1 MDYLHSMKCIHRDL
15 AARNIL
21 VSANDVIKIADFGLA
36 RDVHCN
42 DYYKKTGVGCLP
54 VKWMSPEALFHS
66 RYTTKSDVWS
76 FGVLLWEIMTL
87 GGEPYTGVSY
97 ERLFQLLQMGF
108 RMERPTCCSLDIYQL
123 MDDCWNGEP
132 TLRPSFS
139 NLENRLDDIEKAAR
153 DGDFLELECSTNLI
167 ENEDSTV
174 YSFCQSPGQQ
184 QQLQSES
191 FEAFYL
197 EGLDNYSISEGHT
210 NMTYLN
216 RNSGSMLTDSNSC
229 FNNNELKTFP
239 TPTKR
244 FRTPKHLYVN
254 QQPYSTNQQKQN
266 SENETICL
274 DDDYVKPSSIVLQS
288 TEL

>member
-36 RDVHCN
+36 RDVHGN
-42 DYYKKTGVGCLP
+42 DYYRKTEAGCLP

-108 RMERPTCCSLDIYQL
+108 RMEKPTSCSRQIYQ
-123 MDDCWNGEP
+123 MMNDCWNAEP
-132 TLRPSFS
+132 SLRPTF
-139 NLENRLDDIEKAAR
+139 LDLQNRLEEIEKVAK
-153 DGDFLELECSTNLI
+153 DGDFLDPEECST
-167 ENEDSTV
+167 ETEESTV
-174 YSFCQSPGQQ
+174 YSFCKNPDQQ
-184 QQLQSES
+184 IYSDS
-191 FEAFYL
+191 FETFSL
-197 EGLDNYSISEGHT
+197 EGNNYSMSNSHT
-210 NMTYLN
+210 NMTYLKQN
-216 RNSGSMLTDSNSC
+216 FDSILS
-229 FNNNELKTFP
+229 NNNEATTLPTSTPTP

-244 FRTPKHLYVN
+244 FATTSHSYVN
-254 QQPYSTNQQKQN
+254 QQVSTDQQKLTKQN
-266 SENETICL
+266 LEKESFCL
-274 DDDYVKPSSIVLQS
+274 NDDYVKPSPKLLQC
-288 TEL
+288 TQL

>member
-36 RDVHCN
+36 RDVHGN
-42 DYYKKTGVGCLP
+42 DYYRKTEAGCLP

-108 RMERPTCCSLDIYQL
+108 RMEKPTNCSRQFYQ
-123 MDDCWNGEP
+123 MMNDCWNAEP
-132 TLRPSFS
+132 SLRPTF
-139 NLENRLDDIEKAAR
+139 LDLQNRLEEIEKVAK
-153 DGDFLELECSTNLI
+153 DGDFLDLEECST
-167 ENEDSTV
+167 ETEESTV
-174 YSFCQSPGQQ
+174 YSFCKNPDQQ
-184 QQLQSES
+184 IYSDS
-191 FEAFYL
+191 FETFSL
-197 EGLDNYSISEGHT
+197 EGNNYSISNSHT
-210 NMTYLN
+210 NMTYLKQN
-216 RNSGSMLTDSNSC
+216 FDSILS
-229 FNNNELKTFP
+229 NNNEAKTLPTSTPTP

-244 FRTPKHLYVN
+244 FATTSHSYVN
-254 QQPYSTNQQKQN
+254 QQVSTDQQKLTKQN
-266 SENETICL
+266 LEKESFCL
-274 DDDYVKPSSIVLQS
+274 NDDYVKPSPKLLQC
-288 TEL
+288 TQL